1 MLRELGVLS
10 VKIMARRVGGDISM
24 EQGGDV
30 SIYPLLTISLYSIF
44 YYIYI
49 YNFGLIE
56 KEKRKKRKESAGSVG
71 SVGSV
76 GKIQNSQK

>member
-1 MLRELGVLS
+1 
-10 VKIMARRVGGDISM
+10 MARRVGGDISM
-24 EQGGDV
+24 EQGGDI

-56 KEKRKKRKESAGSVG
+56 KEKRKKKKEW
-71 SVGSV
+71 
-76 GKIQNSQK
+76 KEWKEWKQKTKLPEIKKPI

>member
-1 MLRELGVLS
+1 MT
-10 VKIMARRVGGDISM
+10 RRVGGDISM

-56 KEKRKKRKESAGSVG
+56 KEKKKQKERKCRECRECRECRQKTKLPEIRKP
-71 SVGSV
+71 
-76 GKIQNSQK
+76 I

>member
-1 MLRELGVLS
+1 
-10 VKIMARRVGGDISM
+10 MARRVGGDISM

-56 KEKRKKRKESAGSVG
+56 KEKRKKKKEWKEWKEWKQNTNFSVA
-71 SVGSV
+71 
-76 GKIQNSQK
+76 